1 MIPATASAPAIP
13 RRTTRR
19 VPFVALS
26 GLMAL
31 IALVGFWP
39 TYYGPLAAGTL
50 AHPLLIHIHAV
61 VFTGWLVLFFLQA
74 FFAATRRITWHLAL
88 GQMGIWYGLLLI
100 GVGLTTG
107 VLRSADPQAGDPLRL
122 LYVAIADMVMFAG
135 FFGAAIVYRRKPQ
148 LHKRMMVVAA
158 TSLLVAAVGRM
169 EFLPPPPSGI
179 PFRLL
184 IWSAPVLLATVVDFR
199 KSRTIHP
206 VYLAGLATFLL
217 RAVSVPVATTDAWRS
232 FAQWV
237 FGFVR

>member
-1 MIPATASAPAIP
+1 M
-13 RRTTRR
+13 
-19 VPFVALS
+19 ALS
-26 GLMAL
+26 GVMAVM
-31 IALVGFWP
+31 AVVGFWP
-39 TYYGPLAAGTL
+39 TYFGPLTTGTL
-50 AHPLLIHIHAV
+50 SKPRLIHIHAT

-74 FFAATRRITWHLAL
+74 FFAATRRITWHLTL
-88 GQMGIWYGLLLI
+88 GKIGIWYGLLLI

-107 VLRSADPQAGDPLRL
+107 VLRSADPQASDPLRL

-179 PFRLL
+179 PLRLFV
-184 IWSAPVLLATVVDFR
+184 WSAPVLLATAVDFR
-199 KSRTIHP
+199 MSRTVHP

-217 RAVSVPVATTDAWRS
+217 RAVSVPVATTEAWQS

>member
-1 MIPATASAPAIP
+1 MIPAVTSAPALSKRAP
-13 RRTTRR
+13 RR

-39 TYYGPLAAGTL
+39 NYYGPLVAGTL
-50 AHPLLIHIHAV
+50 SHPLLIHVHAI
-61 VFTGWLVLFFLQA
+61 VFTGWLALFSLQA
-74 FFAATRRITWHLAL
+74 VLAATKRIQWHLKI
-88 GQMGIWYGLLLI
+88 GTIGIWYGLLLI

-107 VLRSADPQAGDPLRL
+107 VLRSADPQASDALRL

-184 IWSAPVLLATVVDFR
+184 IWSAPVLLAAAVDFR
-199 KSRTIHP
+199 KSRTVHP

-217 RAVSVPVATTDAWRS
+217 RAVSVPVATTGAWQS
-232 FAQWV
+232 FAHWV
-237 FGFVR
+237 FGLVR